1 MFPVRTLARVPKSA
15 ALAGS
20 IACSIL
26 AYANSAVADTALD
39 PVVVTGTREAGLLSR
54 STADLV
60 VIDAAAIARS
70 TADSVEDLL
79 RREAGLQLVR
89 TGGPGQSTG
98 FFMRGAGTS
107 STLVLVDGVRIGSA
121 SLGQAELEALSLSQI
136 DHIEVL
142 RGPGSSLYGAD
153 GVGGVVQ
160 IFTRRGSGA
169 PRFTAHAAYGRYRS
183 AEGDVG
189 VSGAQGPFDYA
200 LSLGHDGSRG
210 VSSIFPNDAYGYFNP
225 DNDGFSRNTGSLRV
239 GYTPAKGHRIG
250 ISMLEANLHSRY
262 DSGDFDPGTSGT
274 DPSPDFRGFLTTRVV
289 SADYRGEL
297 STLWTTSVQLSH
309 YVDDLTSGGGHLSRY
324 ITFRDQATWQNL
336 IRLSAD
342 QQVVLAYE
350 RLREKAGGDVYA
362 AEPTRRNNAFV
373 AGYSG
378 HFGSSD
384 LQADVRHDDN
394 SVYGGNTTARLGYA
408 HEVLRGL
415 KLRALVG
422 TTFRAPTFN
431 DLFYP
436 GYGVTTVQ
444 PERGRSVEV
453 GVDWQ
458 RGDTRAAITVY
469 RNRVRNLIA
478 YQPDRSF
485 CPAGPAFDFGCAG
498 NIGRARLQGATI
510 TAGQRWGGFD
520 VRATVDLIDATNAD
534 TGHRL
539 ARRAAHQENLSVD
552 YGIGA
557 WTIGG
562 ALLVVGR
569 RPDLENGS
577 AALGGY
583 GVVDLKATWRFR
595 PQWRLE
601 TKLLNALDHRV
612 EPVRDF
618 QGLGRQAWIGVR
630 FDSQGL

>member
-1 MFPVRTLARVPKSA
+1 MFPVRTHSRVPKA
-15 ALAGS
+15 AAHACFLIASLLAAS
-20 IACSIL
+20 L
-26 AYANSAVADTALD
+26 PAVAQTALD
-39 PVVVTGTREAGLLSR
+39 PVVVTGTREAESLSR

-60 VIDAAAIARS
+60 VIDAATIARS

-89 TGGPGQSTG
+89 AGGPGQSTG
-98 FFMRGAGTS
+98 FFIRGASTS

-121 SLGQAELEALSLSQI
+121 TLGQAELEALSLSQV

-183 AEGDVG
+183 AEGAVG
-189 VSGAQGPFDYA
+189 VSGSEGSFDYA

-225 DNDGFSRNTGSLRV
+225 DDDGFSRNTGSVRL
-239 GYTPAKGHRIG
+239 GYSPAKGHRIG
-250 ISMLEANLHSRY
+250 VGVLEAKLHSRY
-262 DSGDFDPGTSGT
+262 DSGDFDPVTSGT

-297 STLWTTSVQLSH
+297 TTLWTTSMQLSH
-309 YVDDLTSGGGHLSRY
+309 NVDDLTSGGGSLSRF

-336 IRLSAD
+336 LRLSAD
-342 QQVVLAYE
+342 QRVVLAYE
-350 RLREKAGGDVYA
+350 HVGEKAGGDIYA
-362 AEPTRRNNAFV
+362 FGPTRRNNAFI

-378 HFGSSD
+378 HLGSGD

-394 SVYGGNTTARLGYA
+394 SVYGGNTTGRLGYA
-408 HEVLRGL
+408 YEVLRGL
-415 KLRALVG
+415 KLRALAG

-436 GYGVTTVQ
+436 GYGVVTVQ
-444 PERGRSVEV
+444 PERGRSVEF
-453 GVDWQ
+453 GIDWQ
-458 RGDTRAAITVY
+458 RGDTRAAVTVY

-485 CPAGPAFDFGCAG
+485 CPAAPVFDPGCAG
-498 NIGRARLQGATI
+498 NVGRAKLQGATI
-510 TAGQRWGGFD
+510 TAGQRWGGLD
-520 VRATVDLIDATNAD
+520 VRATVGLLDATNAD

-552 YGIGA
+552 YDRGA
-557 WTIGG
+557 WTVGG

-569 RPDLENGS
+569 RPDAENGS

-583 GVVDLKATWRFR
+583 GVVDLKATWRIR
-595 PQWRLE
+595 SQWQVE
-601 TKLLNALDHRV
+601 SKLLNALDHRV
-612 EPVRDF
+612 EPLRDF